1 MAGGGAAAATAG
13 DKRRFFEDFVVGE
26 VFDLGTHA
34 FDRDGVVGFAADFD
48 PQPFHLEEAAG
59 KASMLGGLAASGWQV
74 TLFLNRAFE
83 ERVLAGTHVRGI
95 LAVDRIR
102 WLRPVLAGATLTA
115 EARVYSLAADA
126 SAGGAAADRA
136 ADAAGVVGFAVTGRD
151 AEGRTAIEIVS
162 RHRIARFAAAS

>member
-1 MAGGGAAAATAG
+1 
-13 DKRRFFEDFVVGE
+13 
-26 VFDLGTHA
+26 
-34 FDRDGVVGFAADFD
+34 
-48 PQPFHLEEAAG
+48 
-59 KASMLGGLAASGWQV
+59 
-74 TLFLNRAFE
+74 
-83 ERVLAGTHVRGI
+83 
-95 LAVDRIR
+95 
-102 WLRPVLAGATLTA
+102 VLAGATLTA